1 MTDFPD
7 LGPDEAASYLWPPC
21 TVEEA
26 SLSEFQSRILDFY
39 HRHGRTFPWRE
50 SGDAYHILLS
60 EVMLQQTQTSRAL
73 PKYEL
78 FLSLWPTIEALAG
91 ATLLDLLTAW
101 KGLGYNRRAL
111 YLHQSAK
118 ACEAW
123 GWKLPSDEHLLRTLP
138 GWAKPLPPPD
148 GLCLWRAVHLPETN
162 IRRVIIHS
170 FFRAEEQVTDRQ
182 VEAVLSRLLD
192 GIDDYRSWYY
202 ALMDYGVLLKAL
214 LPNPNR
220 KSAHYRGQSAFEN
233 SNRQIR
239 GLLIHL
245 LSEGGPK
252 DGAAIGTTLGTFEWD
267 RVVSA
272 LKPSLRRALSRAGGW
287 YQARVVSVEVATHAE
302 SIRRAPRSN
311 SRAKHRK
318 CRVGLINTECGEQ
331 ER

>member
-7 LGPDEAASYLWPPC
+7 LEADEAASYLYSPF
-21 TVEEA
+21 TLEEA
-26 SLSEFQSRILDFY
+26 SLSEFRSCILDF
-39 HRHGRTFPWRE
+39 HQRHGRSFPWRE
-50 SGDAYHILLS
+50 SSDAYHILLS
-60 EVMLQQTQTSRAL
+60 EVMLQQTQTSRVL

-118 ACEAW
+118 ASERW
-123 GWKLPSDEHLLRTLP
+123 LWKLPGDERLLRTLP
-138 GWAKPLPPPD
+138 GVGKATAA
-148 GLCLWRAVHLPETN
+148 AVMAFAFGERSIYLETN
-162 IRRVIIHS
+162 IRRVIIHA
-170 FFRAEEQVTDRQ
+170 FFHDAEQVTDRQ
-182 VEAVLSRLLD
+182 IEAVLSRLLD
-192 GIDDYRSWYY
+192 GIDDYKSWYY

-220 KSAHYRGQSAFEN
+220 KSAHYSRQSAFEN

-252 DGAAIGTTLGTFEWD
+252 EGTAIASTLGTFEYE
-267 RVVSA
+267 RVLSCLAA
-272 LKPSLRRALSRAGGW
+272 LTEEGFVEERGGV
-287 YQARVVSVEVATHAE
+287 YGIKRT
-302 SIRRAPRSN
+302 
-311 SRAKHRK
+311 
-318 CRVGLINTECGEQ
+318 
-331 ER
+331 

>member
-138 GWAKPLPPPD
+138 GVGKATAAALMAFAF
-148 GLCLWRAVHLPETN
+148 GERSIYLETN

-267 RVVSA
+267 RVVSCLEA
-272 LKPSLRRALSRAGGW
+272 LTEEGFVEEQGGV
-287 YQARVVSVEVATHAE
+287 YG
-302 SIRRAPRSN
+302 IRR
-311 SRAKHRK
+311 
-318 CRVGLINTECGEQ
+318 V
-331 ER
+331 